1 MLCLVNVSGKVNFYW
16 MIIRTN
22 LFALRLPTIKEKRV
36 YIKNEVE
43 LMDHMCNVLF

>member
-1 MLCLVNVSGKVNFYW
+1 MLYLVNVSGKVNFYRL
-16 MIIRTN
+16 IIRTN

-43 LMDHMCNVLF
+43 LMDHICNVLF